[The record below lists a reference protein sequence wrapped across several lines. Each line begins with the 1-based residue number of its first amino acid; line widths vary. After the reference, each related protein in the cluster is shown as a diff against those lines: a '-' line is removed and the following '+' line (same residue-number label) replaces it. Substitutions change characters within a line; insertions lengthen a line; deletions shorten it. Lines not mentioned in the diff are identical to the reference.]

1 MMTDGKIAFDL
12 TTQKNVDLWLNGQ
25 YDDETK
31 DKIRKMLLD
40 NPKDVIDAFFANL
53 AFGTGGLRGIMGV
66 GTNRMN
72 FYTVRAA
79 TQGLANYIIKQPK
92 EADNSHAVAIGYD
105 SRFQSRQFAEE
116 TAKVLAGNGIRVFL
130 FKDIRPTPLVS
141 FACRYK
147 HCLAAVMITASHN
160 PPEYNGYKVYWSDGG
175 QLVPPHDDGVIAEAA
190 KITDP
195 SMVKAVDTVSNP
207 LIEEVETEIDEAY
220 LKAIN
225 TLQHYPDVNRQ
236 KGNLLKVIYTSLHGT
251 GITLVP
257 RTLKEWGFSNLSFV
271 DAQIIPDGSF
281 PTVHSPNPEERAA
294 MQLGIDALLQSQS
307 DLLIATDPDA
317 DRMGVAVLHQGDAV
331 LLNGNQINVILLE
344 HVCEALFK
352 QNRLPEKAAFI
363 KTIGT
368 TELFKAICDNYKRP
382 SFNVLTGF
390 KYIAEKIHEWETL
403 PDGCQFIFGG
413 EESYGYLLGTFS
425 RDKDAVLCSALIC
438 EAALQAKLE
447 KKTLIDKLYD
457 LYKKYGI
464 YQEKLLSINFG
475 ETKEGKEQ
483 MGVEMQKLRSS
494 PLKEIAGIP
503 VAAIEDYE
511 VSTKY
516 ELKSGNTEH
525 IPLPVSDVLLYWL
538 EDGSKVM
545 VRPSGTEPKVKIYC
559 GLVQKQFNTIPE
571 GIEVCL
577 QRCNEIL
584 LFMKNR
590 LLT

>member
-1 MMTDGKIAFDL
+1 MTVDGKIAFDL

-25 YDDETK
+25 YDPETK
-31 DKIRKMLLD
+31 DTIKKLLRD
-40 NPKDVIDAFFANL
+40 NPKEVIDAFFSNL
-53 AFGTGGLRGIMGV
+53 TFGTGGLRGMMGV

-72 FYTVRAA
+72 SYTVRAA
-79 TQGLANYIIKQPK
+79 TQGLANYIIKQPQ
-92 EADNSHAVAIGYD
+92 EADKSHAVAIGYD

-141 FACRYK
+141 YACRYK
-147 HCLAAVMITASHN
+147 HCLAAIMITASHN

-175 QLVPPHDDGVIAEAA
+175 QLVPPHDNGVIAEAT

-195 SMVKAVDTVSNP
+195 SMVKSVDALSHP
-207 LIEEVETEIDEAY
+207 LIEEVEAEIDEAY
-220 LKAIN
+220 LKDIN
-225 TLQHYPDVNRQ
+225 TLQHYPEINRQ
-236 KGNLLKVIYTSLHGT
+236 KGNLLKIVYTSLHGT

-257 RTLKEWGFSNLSFV
+257 PALKMWGFTNLSFV
-271 DAQIIPDGSF
+271 ENQIIPDGSF

-294 MQLGIDALLQSQS
+294 MQLGIDAMLQFQS

-317 DRMGVAVLHQGDAV
+317 DRMGVAVLHQGNAI
-331 LLNGNQINVILLE
+331 LLNGNQINVILLA
-344 HVCEALFK
+344 HVCEALSN
-352 QNRLPEKAAFI
+352 QNKLPEKAAFI

-368 TELFKAICDNYKRP
+368 TELFKAICDSYQRP

-390 KYIAEKIHEWETL
+390 KYIAEKIREWEIQ
-403 PDGCQFIFGG
+403 PEGYQFIFGG

-438 EAALQAKLE
+438 EAALQAKLQN
-447 KKTLIDKLYD
+447 KSLIDKLYD
-457 LYKKYGI
+457 LYQKYGI
-464 YQEKLLSINFG
+464 YQEKLLSLNFG

-483 MGVEMQKLRSS
+483 MALEMQKLRSS
-494 PLKEIAGIP
+494 HLKEIAGIP

-516 ELKSGNTEH
+516 ELKSGKTEPIH
-525 IPLPVSDVLLYWL
+525 LPFSDVLLYWL

-571 GIEVCL
+571 GIDIC
-577 QRCNEIL
+577 QKRCEDIL
-584 LFMKNR
+584 LFMKNH
-590 LLT
+590 LLH